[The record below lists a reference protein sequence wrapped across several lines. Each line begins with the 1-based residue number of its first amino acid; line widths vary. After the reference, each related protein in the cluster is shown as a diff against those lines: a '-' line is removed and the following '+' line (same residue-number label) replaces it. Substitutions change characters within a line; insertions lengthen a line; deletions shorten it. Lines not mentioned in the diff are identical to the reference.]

1 MLTEKA
7 KIRIVIVDD
16 HALVADAWK
25 LILSTIDHFEVI
37 GIKDNAEDALNFSL
51 AQKPDIVLMDLNL
64 KDSNGFD
71 ATENINNQLAKTRVI
86 GLSMHDDV
94 SVVKRF
100 LGLGAKG
107 YLSKNSKKEELVNAI
122 ESVMEGNTFVSS
134 EIKDKIFMDF
144 SANSENQVKKEL
156 TSKEI
161 EIVKLITKGLTSKE
175 IADQLF
181 LSPRTV
187 ETHRH
192 NILKKLNL
200 PNAAQLSRWA
210 SEKGYI

>member
-1 MLTEKA
+1 MQIEKE
-7 KIRIVIVDD
+7 KIRILIVDD

-25 LILSTIDHFEVI
+25 LILNSIEHFEVI
-37 GIKDNAEDALNFSL
+37 GIKESAEDALIFCL

-71 ATENINNQLAKTRVI
+71 ATENINNQLAKTRII

-100 LGLGAKG
+100 LALGAKG
-107 YLSKNSKKEELVNAI
+107 YLSKNSKKEELVAAI
-122 ESVMEGNTFVSS
+122 EAVMLGNTFVSA

-144 SANSENQVKKEL
+144 SLNSDNQQKKEL
-156 TSKEI
+156 TTKEI

-181 LSPRTV
+181 LSPRTI

>member
-122 ESVMEGNTFVSS
+122 ESVMEGNIFVSS

>member
-1 MLTEKA
+1 MQTEKE
-7 KIRIVIVDD
+7 KIRILIVDD

-25 LILSTIDHFEVI
+25 LILNSIEHFEVI
-37 GIKDNAEDALNFSL
+37 GIKENAEDALIFCL

-71 ATENINNQLAKTRVI
+71 ATENINNQLAKTRII

-100 LGLGAKG
+100 LALGAKG
-107 YLSKNSKKEELVNAI
+107 YLSKNSKKEELVAAI
-122 ESVMEGNTFVSS
+122 EAVMLGNTFVSA

-144 SANSENQVKKEL
+144 SLNSENQQKKEL
-156 TSKEI
+156 TTKEI
-161 EIVKLITKGLTSKE
+161 EIVKLITKGLTSKD

-181 LSPRTV
+181 LSPRTI

-210 SEKGYI
+210 SERGYI

>member
-1 MLTEKA
+1 MQTEKE
-7 KIRIVIVDD
+7 KIRILIVDD

-25 LILSTIDHFEVI
+25 LILNSIEHFEVI
-37 GIKDNAEDALNFSL
+37 GIKENAEDALIFCL

-71 ATENINNQLAKTRVI
+71 ATENINNQLAKTRII

-100 LGLGAKG
+100 LALGAKG
-107 YLSKNSKKEELVNAI
+107 YLSKNSKKEELVAAI
-122 ESVMEGNTFVSS
+122 EAVMLGNTFVSA

-144 SANSENQVKKEL
+144 SLNSENQQKKEL
-156 TSKEI
+156 TTKEI
-161 EIVKLITKGLTSKE
+161 EIVKLITKGLTSKD

-181 LSPRTV
+181 LSPRTI

>member
-1 MLTEKA
+1 MHEGME
-7 KIRIVIVDD
+7 KIRILIVDD

-25 LILSTIDHFEVI
+25 LILNTTEHFEVI
-37 GIKDNAEDALNFSL
+37 GIRESAEDALNFCL

-71 ATENINNQLAKTRVI
+71 ATENINNQLAKTRII

-100 LGLGAKG
+100 LALGAKG
-107 YLSKNSKKEELVNAI
+107 YLSKNSKKEELVAAI
-122 ESVMEGNTFVSS
+122 EAVMLGNTFVSA

-144 SANSENQVKKEL
+144 SLNTENQQKKEL
-156 TSKEI
+156 TTKEI
-161 EIVKLITKGLTSKE
+161 EIVKLITKGLTSKD

-181 LSPRTV
+181 LSPRTI

>member
-1 MLTEKA
+1 MQTEKE
-7 KIRIVIVDD
+7 KIRILIVDD

-25 LILSTIDHFEVI
+25 LILNSIENFEVI
-37 GIKDNAEDALNFSL
+37 GTKESAEDALIFCL

-71 ATENINNQLAKTRVI
+71 ATESINNQLAKTRII

-100 LGLGAKG
+100 LALGAKG
-107 YLSKNSKKEELVNAI
+107 YLSKNSKKEELVAAI
-122 ESVMEGNTFVSS
+122 ESVMLGNTFVSA

-144 SANSENQVKKEL
+144 SLNTENQQKKEL
-156 TSKEI
+156 TTKEI

-181 LSPRTV
+181 LSPRTI

>member
-1 MLTEKA
+1 MENDKEKV
-7 KIRIVIVDD
+7 RILIVDD
-16 HALVADAWK
+16 HALVADAWR
-25 LILSTIDHFEVI
+25 LILSTIDYFEVI
-37 GIKDNAEDALNFSL
+37 GIRENATDALNFSL

-71 ATENINNQLAKTRVI
+71 ATENITNQLAKTRVI

-100 LGLGAKG
+100 LALGAKG
-107 YLSKNSKKEELVNAI
+107 YLSKNSKKEELVSAI
-122 ESVMEGNTFVSS
+122 ESVMQGNTYVSG
-134 EIKDKIFMDF
+134 EIKDKIFQDF
-144 SANSENQVKKEL
+144 SLNTETQQKKEL
-156 TSKEI
+156 TIKEI

>member
-1 MLTEKA
+1 MQIEKE
-7 KIRIVIVDD
+7 KIRILIVDD

-25 LILSTIDHFEVI
+25 LILNSIEHFEVI
-37 GIKDNAEDALNFSL
+37 GIKESAEDALIFCL

-71 ATENINNQLAKTRVI
+71 ATENINNQLAKTRII

-100 LGLGAKG
+100 LALGAKG
-107 YLSKNSKKEELVNAI
+107 YLSKNSKKEELVAAI
-122 ESVMEGNTFVSS
+122 EAVMLGNTFVSA

-144 SANSENQVKKEL
+144 SLNTENQQKKEL
-156 TSKEI
+156 TTKEI

>member
-1 MLTEKA
+1 MQIEKE
-7 KIRIVIVDD
+7 KIRILIVDD

-25 LILSTIDHFEVI
+25 LILNSIEHFEVI
-37 GIKDNAEDALNFSL
+37 GIKESAEDALIFCL
-51 AQKPDIVLMDLNL
+51 AQRPDIVLMDLNL
-64 KDSNGFD
+64 KDSNGFV
-71 ATENINNQLAKTRVI
+71 ATENINNQLAKTRII

-100 LGLGAKG
+100 LALGAKG
-107 YLSKNSKKEELVNAI
+107 YLSKNSKKEELVAAI
-122 ESVMEGNTFVSS
+122 EAVMLGNTFVSA

-144 SANSENQVKKEL
+144 SLNTENQQRKEL
-156 TSKEI
+156 TTKEI

>member
-1 MLTEKA
+1 MHEGME
-7 KIRIVIVDD
+7 KIRILIVDD

-25 LILSTIDHFEVI
+25 LILNTIEHFEVI
-37 GIKDNAEDALNFSL
+37 GIRESAEDALNFCL

-71 ATENINNQLAKTRVI
+71 ATESINNQLAKTRII

-100 LGLGAKG
+100 LALGAKG
-107 YLSKNSKKEELVNAI
+107 YLSKNSKKEELVAAI
-122 ESVMEGNTFVSS
+122 EAVMIGNTFVSA

-144 SANSENQVKKEL
+144 SLNTENQQKKEL
-156 TSKEI
+156 TTKEI
-161 EIVKLITKGLTSKE
+161 EIVKLITQGLTSKD

-181 LSPRTV
+181 LSPRTI

>member
-1 MLTEKA
+1 MENDKEKV
-7 KIRIVIVDD
+7 RILIVDD
-16 HALVADAWK
+16 HALVADAWR
-25 LILSTIDHFEVI
+25 LILSTIDYFEVI
-37 GIKDNAEDALNFSL
+37 GIRENATDALNFSL

-71 ATENINNQLAKTRVI
+71 ATENITNQLAKTRVI

-100 LGLGAKG
+100 LALGAKG
-107 YLSKNSKKEELVNAI
+107 YLSKNSKKEELVSAI
-122 ESVMEGNTFVSS
+122 ESVMQGNTYVSA
-134 EIKDKIFMDF
+134 EIKDKIFQDF
-144 SANSENQVKKEL
+144 SLNTETQQKKEL
-156 TSKEI
+156 TIKEI